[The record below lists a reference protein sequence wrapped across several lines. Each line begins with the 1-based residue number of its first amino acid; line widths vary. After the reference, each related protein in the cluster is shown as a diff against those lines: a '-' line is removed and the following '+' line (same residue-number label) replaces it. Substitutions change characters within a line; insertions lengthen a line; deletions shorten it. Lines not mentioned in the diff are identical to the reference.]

1 MRIFIFIIDRP
12 KLFEVFQIYATS
24 RLNAK
29 ASIQIITGY
38 GMDEINFIGE
48 EETTEPQKWE
58 H

>member
-1 MRIFIFIIDRP
+1 MRVFIFIIDRP
-12 KLFEVFQIYATS
+12 KLFEVIQVYSTS
-24 RLNAK
+24 KLKAK